1 MVSVIVACGGNS
13 TRMGGVNKLLLKIDG
28 ITVLER
34 TLLAFSN
41 IKTVDEIIICSSD
54 DFKDEFLRTLSID
67 IPITL
72 KFAPNGET
80 RQKSVSNGFM
90 ALSSECRYVCIHDGA
105 RPLVTKEIIES
116 AIEDAVKYGSAVV
129 CVPCKDT
136 VKLSDG
142 NGNIVETPPRNRL
155 FMTQTPQ
162 IFGYEEYKEAIA
174 FSEKCGFDF
183 TDDSQ
188 LFEAMGIMPHI
199 TMGDYGNIKITTPED
214 VAVAQQILLERNQKG
229 IKNV

>member
-1 MVSVIVACGGNS
+1 MVSVILACGGNS
-13 TRMGGVNKLLLKIDG
+13 TRMGGINKLLLKLDG
-28 ITVLER
+28 ITVIER
-34 TLLAFSN
+34 TMLEFCKVKA
-41 IKTVDEIIICSSD
+41 VDELIVCSSEA
-54 DFKDEFLRTLSID
+54 FKDELLRTMTSE

-80 RQKSVSNGFM
+80 RQKSVSNGFAM
-90 ALSSECRYVCIHDGA
+90 CDSQCRLVCVHDGA

-116 AIEDAVKYGSAVV
+116 AIEDALKYSCAVV

-136 VKLSDG
+136 IKVSDA
-142 NGNIVETPPRNRL
+142 NATIVETPPRNRL

-162 IFGYEEYKEAIA
+162 IFEYDKYHEAVVFA
-174 FSEKCGFDF
+174 EKCGFDF

-199 TMGDYGNIKITTPED
+199 TIGDYGNIKITTPED
-214 VAVAQQILLERNQKG
+214 IAVAQQILMQRGRKG
-229 IKNV
+229 